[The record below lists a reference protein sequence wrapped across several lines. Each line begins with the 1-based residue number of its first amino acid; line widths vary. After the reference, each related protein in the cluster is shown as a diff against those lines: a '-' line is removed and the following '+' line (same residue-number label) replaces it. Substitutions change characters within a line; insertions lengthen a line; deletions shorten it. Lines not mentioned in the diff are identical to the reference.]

1 MPLNKLE
8 NFIKNT
14 EGRILYVNPSDLDS
28 TDAIENQG
36 NSLTKP
42 FKTIQRALLEAA
54 RFSWVKGNDNDIIE
68 KTTILLYP
76 GEHVVDNRPGFAIK
90 SDGLVAKAV
99 SPAGAITN
107 ALDTLTLNA
116 NSNFDLTQED
126 NILYKFNSIYG
137 GAVVPRGTSLVG
149 LDLRKT
155 KVRPKYVPNPTD
167 PTQKGSAIFRI
178 TGGCYFWQFTTFDGN
193 EDGVVYTDS
202 QDFTAANQAKPTF
215 SHNKLT
221 IFEYAD
227 GITTP
232 SGYTL
237 TDLDQYYS
245 KLSNAFNIASGRD
258 IDQKYPAI
266 PGGFTSQR
274 PEYEIVGAFGSDPV
288 SITNIISGNGATP
301 GTVVTVTTSIA
312 HGLNRGTPI
321 KIKGVSVDDYN
332 ISTIVTDV
340 DVNNDKI
347 FTYAL
352 PLVRANLPAAP
363 SASGAT
369 VTIETDTVS
378 GSSPYI
384 FNCSLRSV
392 WGMNGMLADGRKA
405 TGFRSVVAAQFTGV
419 SLQKD
424 DRAFV
429 KYNPT
434 SRTYDEITT
443 TKVTGADL
451 ASGSSSTNKD
461 TVYHLDSDAIYKNDW
476 ETIHIKSI
484 NDAVMQ
490 LVSIFAIG
498 YTRHFDVRTGS
509 DYSLTNSNSNFGQLS
524 LVSSGFKKAAF
535 TKDNKAY
542 LTSIITPKAITSAEE
557 DVDWQGF
564 DVGVTTS
571 VGITS
576 HLYLYGYTDE
586 DVKPPV
592 LVQGYRVGAK
602 VNDVIYIKDNQST
615 PVIHSASI
623 QMVDSTASNVSYG
636 AKSSVKD
643 WAVTNVAS
651 NQFTLEGTGHG
662 ILTGEKVVLIANDGD
677 LPENIE
683 PHRVYY
689 AIKVDATKIKLAS
702 SLTNANTNTAITVY
716 YSGSSLKIQSRVT
729 DKQSGDVG
737 HPIQWDSSNNQWY
750 LHTDAG
756 NAIYTAF
763 NTQGVVGFG
772 TATTKPSYFKRV
784 EDTRSLDEKL
794 YKLRV
799 VIPKE
804 FDNSKNPEEGFI
816 IQESSSTGFRN
827 DTDSALAYSISN
839 SAVIDGEDYE
849 YNRNPSFISECS
861 QADNQVTVLTEQ
873 PHGLNLYDQVIIKN
887 VKSNVNTTGAGNSAY
902 NGTFSISDIPDANTF
917 KYSTTDVNDVIHT
930 VGGDSTNDTTV
941 RDSNLPRFERNDC
954 QGNYYIYR
962 NEVIT
967 PYTKDVQDGIYH
979 LYVLNANNNVGVAFT
994 NIGYSQSVS
1003 DLYPQQDKDN
1013 PNDNPG
1019 SSSTYASRSP
1029 LGEVSTSDQRHSLT
1043 RETADKFI
1051 KDLQIGNSI
1060 TGIITS
1066 FTSGGVTGIAT
1077 VTFDRRHNLSGIVTA
1092 RIANGGSGYTN
1103 GTHQNVKLFNNGTST
1118 WDGAL
1123 AKVIVA
1129 SGAVTHIEVTSGG
1142 AAYGAENL
1150 DVDLTTA
1157 GTPADIVIA
1166 ASGSTAS
1173 LSGIS
1178 TVVGN
1183 TVQITGIG
1191 TTAGGHFRILSVPST
1206 TQVSVAITNADASI
1220 NVGQYL
1226 INIGH
1231 EIRVSNTS
1239 YSNSVET
1246 ITTAQPHGLAAGNK
1260 VTLTN
1265 SDNSKIGDY
1274 LVRSSGLGTNTFTVS
1289 SSTDIPT
1296 STYVLKNGL
1305 SANDKTSDSDGEN
1318 LGARGLPLYGN
1329 ERYTLVTAI
1338 GQLSTQVKIRL
1349 HGVDNSTVSRFELG
1363 SYVQIDSEI
1372 MRISHN
1378 KLSGAASDELF
1389 VIRGALG
1396 TQITPHTA
1404 GSLIRKITP
1413 RALEFRRP
1421 SIIRASGHTFE
1432 YIGYG
1437 PGNYSTGIPQ
1447 VQVKTLTEKE
1457 DYLAQAQERDCGTV
1471 VYTGMNSKGDFIIGN
1486 KKINSATGQEKT
1498 FDIPVPTVT
1507 GQDPARLSV
1516 VFDEVVVKERLLVE
1530 GGNSGT
1536 ILSEFDGP
1544 VNFSK
1549 NVKIGGTL
1557 TVTGSVKNTQ
1567 PIEVTDSTDSYDK
1580 DSGCMI
1586 LGGGLGVEKNV
1597 NIGKGARVGLGLT
1610 VGTLLDVNGNADV
1623 AGTLGVTG
1631 NTTLAG
1637 TLGVTGNATFA
1648 GNVLLGDSDKIILG
1662 ANTDTEIYHD
1672 DANFSLKNNKGSI
1685 TNYLPSSNSVGFY
1698 IQQQTSN
1705 NYYAKFETDASGFE
1719 RVELLYNGLKKFET
1733 TVAGI
1738 TVTGSATIS
1747 SNLSVNGQISATG
1760 DIIAYSSSDKRL
1772 KDNIT
1777 PIENP
1782 LAKVLSISGNTF
1794 NWNEASKWEGKAD
1807 TGVIAQE
1814 VQELGLP
1821 GLTDIREDGTH
1832 AVRYEKLVPVL
1843 IEAIKELSAKVDALS

>member
-76 GEHVVDNRPGFAIK
+76 GEHIVDNRPGFAIK
-90 SDGLVAKAV
+90 SDGTVAKAV

-107 ALDTLTLNA
+107 AIDTLTLNSD
-116 NSNFDLTQED
+116 SNFDLTQED
-126 NILYKFNSIYG
+126 NILYKFNSIHG
-137 GAVVPRGTSLVG
+137 GVVVPRGTSLVG

-167 PTQKGSAIFRI
+167 TTQKGSAIFRI

-193 EDGVVYTDS
+193 EDGVVYTDN

-215 SHNKLT
+215 SHHKLT

-227 GITTP
+227 GITVP

-274 PEYEIVGAFGSDPV
+274 PEYEIVGAFGSDPIDI
-288 SITNIISGNGATP
+288 STIISGNGATP
-301 GTVVTVTTSIA
+301 GTVVTVTTATS

-321 KIKGVSVDDYN
+321 KIKGVGVDDYN

-340 DVNNDKI
+340 DPNNDNI

-352 PLVRANLPAAP
+352 PLVRANLPASP

-369 VTIETDTVS
+369 ITIETDTVS

-392 WGMNGMLADGRKA
+392 WGMNGMQADGRKA
-405 TGFRSVVAAQFTGV
+405 TGFRSIVAAQFTGV

-429 KYNPT
+429 KYNKS

-443 TKVTGADL
+443 TKVTGSAL

-476 ETIHIKSI
+476 ETIHIKAI

-524 LVSSGFKKAAF
+524 LVSTGFKKKAF
-535 TKDNKAY
+535 TKDDKAY
-542 LTSIITPKAITSAEE
+542 LTSIITPKAITATEE
-557 DVDWQGF
+557 EVDWQAF
-564 DVGVTTS
+564 DVAKTKT
-571 VGITS
+571 VGISS
-576 HLYLYGYTDE
+576 HLYLYGWTDE
-586 DVKPPV
+586 EIEPPV
-592 LVQGYRVGAK
+592 IIQGYRIGAK
-602 VNDVIYIKDNQST
+602 VGETIYVKDNQT
-615 PVIHSASI
+615 PRQTYSAAV
-623 QMVDSTASNVSYG
+623 QMVDSTVSNVSYG
-636 AKSSVKD
+636 TKSSVKE

-651 NQFTLEGTGHG
+651 NQFTLEGIAHG
-662 ILTGEKVVLIANDGD
+662 LITGEKIKIVANDGD
-677 LPENIE
+677 LPENLVA
-683 PHRVYY
+683 HQTYY
-689 AIKVDATKIKLAS
+689 VIKVDATNIKLAS
-702 SLTNANTNTAITVY
+702 SLTNANTNTPITVY
-716 YSGSSLKIQSRVT
+716 YTGSNLKVLSRVS
-729 DKQSGDVG
+729 DKSARDIG
-737 HPIQWDSSNNQWY
+737 HPVQWDSSRSQWY
-750 LHTDAG
+750 IHADKD
-756 NAIYTAF
+756 NAIYTAI
-763 NTQGVVGFG
+763 NTQGVAGFG
-772 TATTKPSYFKRV
+772 TATTRPSYVKRI
-784 EDTRSLDEKL
+784 EDSRSLDEKL

-804 FDNSKNPEEGFI
+804 FDNTKNPEEGFI
-816 IQESSSTGFRN
+816 IQESSTTGFGS
-827 DTDSALAYSISN
+827 DTDAAKFNSTSA
-839 SAVIDGEDYE
+839 SAILTGEDYDF
-849 YNRNPSFISECS
+849 NRNPRFISTCTLS
-861 QADNQVTVLTEQ
+861 ANTVTVITEQ
-873 PHGLNLYDQVIIKN
+873 PHGLNLYDQVN
-887 VKSNVNTTGAGNSAY
+887 VSKVSSDVNPTGVGNSGY
-902 NGTFSISDIPDANTF
+902 NGTFTVSEITDVNTF
-917 KYSTTDVNDVIHT
+917 KYETTDVNDVIHT
-930 VGGDSTNDTTV
+930 VGTCNNDTTV
-941 RDSNLPRFERNDC
+941 RDTNLPRFDRNDC
-954 QGNYYIYR
+954 QDNFYIYR

-967 PYTKDVQDGIYH
+967 PYSKNVQDGVYH
-979 LYVLNANNNVGVAFT
+979 LYVLNAGNKVGVAFT
-994 NIGYSQSVS
+994 NLGYSQNVT

-1019 SSSTYASRSP
+1019 ASSSYASRSP
-1029 LGEVSTSDQRHSLT
+1029 LGEVTTSDLRNSLT
-1043 RETADKFI
+1043 RESADKFI
-1051 KDLQIGNSI
+1051 KDLYIGNAISGVTTSFSGGGI
-1060 TGIITS
+1060 TGT
-1066 FTSGGVTGIAT
+1066 AT
-1077 VTFDRRHNLSGIVTA
+1077 LTFARNHNLSGIVTA
-1092 RIANGGSGYTN
+1092 TIASGGSGYTN
-1103 GTHQNVKLFNNGTST
+1103 GTYQNVKLYNNGTTT

-1123 AKVIVA
+1123 ARVVVA
-1129 SGAVTHIEVTSGG
+1129 GGAVTNIDITSSGSG
-1142 AAYGAENL
+1142 YGAENL
-1150 DVDLTTA
+1150 DLDLTTT
-1157 GTPADIVIA
+1157 GTGADITTTLA
-1166 ASGSTAS
+1166 
-1173 LSGIS
+1173 GIS

-1191 TTAGGHFRILSVPST
+1191 TTAGGHFRITSVPST
-1206 TQVSVAITNADASI
+1206 TQVAVAITNADASI
-1220 NVGQYL
+1220 NAGQYL
-1226 INIGH
+1226 FNVGH
-1231 EIRVSNTS
+1231 EIRVGSTTYNATTD
-1239 YSNSVET
+1239 VET
-1246 ITTAQPHGLAAGNK
+1246 INTAQPHGLAAGNK
-1260 VTLTN
+1260 VSLLN
-1265 SDNSKIGDY
+1265 SDNGKIGEY
-1274 LVRSSGLGTNTFTVS
+1274 LVRASGLGTNTFTVS
-1289 SSTDIPT
+1289 SATDIPS
-1296 STYVLKNGL
+1296 STYVLKHGL
-1305 SANDKTSDSDGEN
+1305 SANDKTSDRDGEN
-1318 LGARGLPLYGN
+1318 LGARGLPIYGN
-1329 ERYTLVTAI
+1329 ERYTLVTA
-1338 GQLSTQVKIRL
+1338 LTTATTNTKIKL
-1349 HGVDNSTVSRFELG
+1349 HGVDASTVSRFELG
-1363 SYVQIDSEI
+1363 SYIQIDSEI
-1372 MRISHN
+1372 MRITHN
-1378 KLSGAASDELF
+1378 QLSGTGNDELF
-1389 VIRGALG
+1389 VIRGSLG
-1396 TQITPHTA
+1396 TLQSTHAA

-1447 VQVKTLTEKE
+1447 VQVKSLSEQE

-1498 FDIPVPTVT
+1498 FDIPVPTIT

-1516 VFDEVVVKERLLVE
+1516 VFDEVIIKERLLVE

-1544 VNFSK
+1544 VNFSQ

-1557 TVTGSVKNTQ
+1557 TVTGAFKNVQ
-1567 PIEVTDSTDSYDK
+1567 PIEVTDSTDSWDK

-1586 LGGGLGVEKNV
+1586 LEGGLGVEKNV
-1597 NIGKGARVGLGLT
+1597 NIGLGASVGLGLT
-1610 VGTLLDVNGNADV
+1610 VGTFLDVNGNADI

-1631 NTTLAG
+1631 TATFTGDLTSGGG
-1637 TLGVTGNATFA
+1637 TFGNVRVGVTGDNEIDTVSGDLHLDSTGGIVNVDANLVCSGNLDINGTGTHTFA
-1648 GNVLLGDSDKIILG
+1648 GPVD
-1662 ANTDTEIYHD
+1662 
-1672 DANFSLKNNKGSI
+1672 
-1685 TNYLPSSNSVGFY
+1685 
-1698 IQQQTSN
+1698 
-1705 NYYAKFETDASGFE
+1705 
-1719 RVELLYNGLKKFET
+1719 
-1733 TVAGI
+1733 
-1738 TVTGSATIS
+1738 VTGNVT
-1747 SNLSVNGQISATG
+1747 ATG
-1760 DIIAYSSSDKRL
+1760 VLDINGTGTNSLSGPLDVSGTIRAIGADIIAYASSDENL

-1777 PIENP
+1777 PIPNA
-1782 LAKVLSISGNTF
+1782 LSKVISISGNTF
-1794 NWNEASKWEGKAD
+1794 NWNEKSDYEGKSD
-1807 TGVIAQE
+1807 TGVVAQE
-1814 VQELGLP
+1814 IEKLGLP
-1821 GLTDIREDGTH
+1821 GVVETRADGFK
-1832 AVRYEKLVPVL
+1832 AVRYDRLVPVL
-1843 IEAIKELSAKVDALS
+1843 IEAIKELSAKVDDLS

>member
-76 GEHVVDNRPGFAIK
+76 GEHTVDNRPGFAIK
-90 SDGLVAKAV
+90 SDGTVAKAV

-107 ALDTLTLNA
+107 AIDTLTLNSD
-116 NSNFDLTQED
+116 SNFDLTQED
-126 NILYKFNSIYG
+126 NILYKFNSIHG
-137 GAVVPRGTSLVG
+137 GVVVPRGTSLVG

-193 EDGVVYTDS
+193 EDGVVYTDN

-215 SHNKLT
+215 SHHKLT

-227 GITTP
+227 GITVP

-274 PEYEIVGAFGSDPV
+274 PEYEIVGAFGSDPIDI
-288 SITNIISGNGATP
+288 STIISGNGATP
-301 GTVVTVTTSIA
+301 GTVVTVTTATS

-321 KIKGVSVDDYN
+321 KIKGVGVDDYN

-340 DVNNDKI
+340 DPNNDNI

-352 PLVRANLPAAP
+352 PLVRANLPASP

-429 KYNPT
+429 KYNKS

-443 TKVTGADL
+443 TKVTGSAL

-476 ETIHIKSI
+476 ETIHIKAI

-524 LVSSGFKKAAF
+524 LVSTGFKKEAF
-535 TKDNKAY
+535 TKDDKAY
-542 LTSIITPKAITSAEE
+542 LTSIITPKAITATEE
-557 DVDWQGF
+557 EIDWQAF
-564 DVGVTTS
+564 DVAKTKT
-571 VGITS
+571 VGISS
-576 HLYLYGYTDE
+576 HLYLYGWTDE
-586 DVKPPV
+586 EIEPPV
-592 LVQGYRVGAK
+592 ILQGYRIGAK
-602 VNDVIYIKDNQST
+602 VGETIYVQDNQT
-615 PVIHSASI
+615 PRQTYSAAVH
-623 QMVDSTASNVSYG
+623 MVDNILSNVSYG
-636 AKSSVKD
+636 TKTSVKE

-651 NQFTLEGTGHG
+651 NQFTLEGTAHG
-662 ILTGEKVVLIANDGD
+662 LTTGEKIKVVANDGD
-677 LPENIE
+677 LPENLVA
-683 PHRVYY
+683 HQTYY
-689 AIKVDATKIKLAS
+689 VIKVDATNIKLAS
-702 SLTNANTNTAITVY
+702 SLTNANTNTPITVY
-716 YSGSSLKIQSRVT
+716 YTGSNLKVLSRVS
-729 DKQSGDVG
+729 DKGARDIG
-737 HPIQWDSSNNQWY
+737 HPVQWDSSQNQWY
-750 LHTDAG
+750 IHTDKD
-756 NAIYTAF
+756 NAIYTAI
-763 NTQGVVGFG
+763 NTQGVAGFG
-772 TATTKPSYFKRV
+772 TATTRPSYVKRI
-784 EDTRSLDEKL
+784 EDSRSLDEKL

-804 FDNSKNPEEGFI
+804 FDNTKNPEEGFI
-816 IQESSSTGFRN
+816 IQESSTTGFGS
-827 DTDSALAYSISN
+827 DTDAAKFNSTSA
-839 SAVIDGEDYE
+839 SAILTGEDYDF
-849 YNRNPSFISECS
+849 NRNPRFISTCTLS
-861 QADNQVTVLTEQ
+861 ANTVTVITEQ
-873 PHGLNLYDQVIIKN
+873 PHGLNLYDQVN
-887 VKSNVNTTGAGNSAY
+887 VSKVSSDVNPTGVGNSGY
-902 NGTFSISDIPDANTF
+902 NGTFTVSEITDVNTF
-917 KYSTTDVNDVIHT
+917 KYETTDVNDVIHT
-930 VGGDSTNDTTV
+930 VGTCNNDTTV
-941 RDSNLPRFERNDC
+941 RDTNLPRFERNDC
-954 QGNYYIYR
+954 QDNFYIYR

-967 PYTKDVQDGIYH
+967 PYSKDVQDGVYH
-979 LYVLNANNNVGVAFT
+979 LYVLNAGNKVGVAFT
-994 NIGYSQSVS
+994 NVGYSQNVT

-1019 SSSTYASRSP
+1019 ASSSYASRSP
-1029 LGEVSTSDQRHSLT
+1029 LGEVTTSDLRNSLT
-1043 RETADKFI
+1043 RESADKFI
-1051 KDLQIGNSI
+1051 KDLYIGNTISGV
-1060 TGIITS
+1060 TTS
-1066 FTSGGVTGIAT
+1066 FSGGGVTGTAT
-1077 VTFDRRHNLSGIVTA
+1077 LTFARNHNLSGIVTA
-1092 RIANGGSGYTN
+1092 TIASGGSGYTN
-1103 GTHQNVKLFNNGTST
+1103 GTYQNVKLYNNGTTT

-1123 AKVIVA
+1123 ARVVVA
-1129 SGAVTHIEVTSGG
+1129 GGAVTNIDITSGG
-1142 AAYGAENL
+1142 SGYGAENL
-1150 DVDLTTA
+1150 DLDLTTT
-1157 GTPADIVIA
+1157 GTGADIAVA
-1166 ASGSTAS
+1166 

-1191 TTAGGHFRILSVPST
+1191 TTAGGHFRITSVPST
-1206 TQVSVAITNADASI
+1206 TQVAVAITNGDASI
-1220 NVGQYL
+1220 NAGQYVL
-1226 INIGH
+1226 NIGH
-1231 EIRVSNTS
+1231 EIRVGTTTYNATTD
-1239 YSNSVET
+1239 VET
-1246 ITTAQPHGLAAGNK
+1246 INTAEPHGLAAGNK
-1260 VTLTN
+1260 VSLLN
-1265 SDNSKIGDY
+1265 SDNGKIGEY
-1274 LVRSSGLGTNTFTVS
+1274 LVRASGLGTNTFTVS
-1289 SSTDIPT
+1289 SATDIPA
-1296 STYVLKNGL
+1296 STYVLKHGL
-1305 SANDKTSDSDGEN
+1305 SANDKTSDRDGEN
-1318 LGARGLPLYGN
+1318 LAARGLPIYGN
-1329 ERYTLVTAI
+1329 ERYTLVTA
-1338 GQLSTQVKIRL
+1338 LTTATTNTKIKL
-1349 HGVDNSTVSRFELG
+1349 HGVDASTVSRFELG
-1363 SYVQIDSEI
+1363 SYIQIDSEI
-1372 MRISHN
+1372 MRITHN
-1378 KLSGAASDELF
+1378 QLSGTGNDELF
-1389 VIRGALG
+1389 VIRGSLG
-1396 TQITPHTA
+1396 TLQATHAA

-1447 VQVKTLTEKE
+1447 VQVKTLSEQE

-1498 FDIPVPTVT
+1498 FDIPVPTIT

-1516 VFDEVVVKERLLVE
+1516 VFDEVIIKERLLVE

-1549 NVKIGGTL
+1549 DVKIGGQL
-1557 TVTGSVKNTQ
+1557 TVTGSFKNVR
-1567 PIEVTDSTDSYDK
+1567 PIEVTDSTDSWDK

-1586 LGGGLGVEKNV
+1586 LEGGLGVEKNV
-1597 NIGKGARVGLGLT
+1597 NIGLGASVGLGLT
-1610 VGTLLDVNGNADV
+1610 VGTFLDVNGNADI

-1631 NTTLAG
+1631 TATFTGDLSSGGG
-1637 TLGVTGNATFA
+1637 TFGNVRVGVTGDNEIDTSSGNLTIDSTGGTTTIDDNVSVSGTLNVSSTGTFGGA
-1648 GNVLLGDSDKIILG
+1648 ISVGGNV
-1662 ANTDTEIYHD
+1662 T
-1672 DANFSLKNNKGSI
+1672 
-1685 TNYLPSSNSVGFY
+1685 
-1698 IQQQTSN
+1698 
-1705 NYYAKFETDASGFE
+1705 ASG
-1719 RVELLYNGLKKFET
+1719 VLDING
-1733 TVAGI
+1733 
-1738 TVTGSATIS
+1738 TGTNSLSGPLDVSGTIRAI
-1747 SNLSVNGQISATG
+1747 GA
-1760 DIIAYSSSDKRL
+1760 DIIAFASSDENL

-1777 PIENP
+1777 PIPNA
-1782 LAKVLSISGNTF
+1782 LSKVISISGNTF
-1794 NWNEASKWEGKAD
+1794 NWNEKSDYEGKSD
-1807 TGVIAQE
+1807 TGVVAQE
-1814 VQELGLP
+1814 IEKLGLP
-1821 GLTDIREDGTH
+1821 GVVETRADGFK
-1832 AVRYEKLVPVL
+1832 AVRYDRLVPVL
-1843 IEAIKELSAKVDALS
+1843 IEAIKELSAKVDDLS

>member
-76 GEHVVDNRPGFAIK
+76 GEHIVDNRPGFAIK
-90 SDGLVAKAV
+90 SDGTVAKAV

-107 ALDTLTLNA
+107 AIDTLTLNSD
-116 NSNFDLTQED
+116 SNFDLTQED
-126 NILYKFNSIYG
+126 NILYKFNSIHG
-137 GAVVPRGTSLVG
+137 GVVVPRGTSLVG

-167 PTQKGSAIFRI
+167 TTQKGSAIFRI

-193 EDGVVYTDS
+193 EDGVVYTDN

-215 SHNKLT
+215 SHHKLT

-227 GITTP
+227 GITVP

-274 PEYEIVGAFGSDPV
+274 PEYEIVGAFGSDPIDI
-288 SITNIISGNGATP
+288 STIISGNGATP
-301 GTVVTVTTSIA
+301 GTVVTVTTATS

-321 KIKGVSVDDYN
+321 KIKGVGVDDYN

-340 DVNNDKI
+340 DPNNDNI

-352 PLVRANLPAAP
+352 PLVRANLPASP

-369 VTIETDTVS
+369 ITIETDTVS

-392 WGMNGMLADGRKA
+392 WGMNGMQADGRKA
-405 TGFRSVVAAQFTGV
+405 TGFRSIVAAQFTGV

-429 KYNPT
+429 KYNKS

-443 TKVTGADL
+443 TKVTGSAL

-476 ETIHIKSI
+476 ETIHIKAI

-524 LVSSGFKKAAF
+524 LVSTGFKKKAF
-535 TKDNKAY
+535 TKDDKAY
-542 LTSIITPKAITSAEE
+542 LTSIITPKAITATEE
-557 DVDWQGF
+557 EVDWQAF
-564 DVGVTTS
+564 DVAKTKT
-571 VGITS
+571 VGISS
-576 HLYLYGYTDE
+576 HLYLYGWTDE
-586 DVKPPV
+586 EIEPPV
-592 LVQGYRVGAK
+592 IIQGYRIGAK
-602 VNDVIYIKDNQST
+602 VGETIYVKDNQT
-615 PVIHSASI
+615 PRQTYSAAV
-623 QMVDSTASNVSYG
+623 QMVDSTVSNVSYG
-636 AKSSVKD
+636 TKSSVKE

-651 NQFTLEGTGHG
+651 NQFTLEGIAHG
-662 ILTGEKVVLIANDGD
+662 LITGEKIKIVANDGD
-677 LPENIE
+677 LPENLVA
-683 PHRVYY
+683 HQTYY
-689 AIKVDATKIKLAS
+689 VIKVDATNIKLAS
-702 SLTNANTNTAITVY
+702 SLTNANTNTPITVY
-716 YSGSSLKIQSRVT
+716 YTGSNLKVLSRVS
-729 DKQSGDVG
+729 DKSARDIG
-737 HPIQWDSSNNQWY
+737 HPVQWDSSRSQWY
-750 LHTDAG
+750 IHADKD
-756 NAIYTAF
+756 NAIYTAI
-763 NTQGVVGFG
+763 NTQGVAGFG
-772 TATTKPSYFKRV
+772 TATTRPSYVKRI
-784 EDTRSLDEKL
+784 EDSRSLDEKL

-804 FDNSKNPEEGFI
+804 FDNTKNPEEGFI
-816 IQESSSTGFRN
+816 IQESSTTGFGS
-827 DTDSALAYSISN
+827 DTDAAKFNSTSA
-839 SAVIDGEDYE
+839 SAILTGEDYDF
-849 YNRNPSFISECS
+849 NRNPRFISTCTLS
-861 QADNQVTVLTEQ
+861 ANTVTVITEQ
-873 PHGLNLYDQVIIKN
+873 PHGLNLYDQVN
-887 VKSNVNTTGAGNSAY
+887 VSKVSSDVNPTGVGNSGY
-902 NGTFSISDIPDANTF
+902 NGTFTVSEITDVNTF
-917 KYSTTDVNDVIHT
+917 KYETTDVNDVIHT
-930 VGGDSTNDTTV
+930 VGTCNNDTTV
-941 RDSNLPRFERNDC
+941 RDTNLPRFDRNDC
-954 QGNYYIYR
+954 QDNFYIYR

-967 PYTKDVQDGIYH
+967 PYSKNVQDGVYH
-979 LYVLNANNNVGVAFT
+979 LYVLNAGNKVGVAFT
-994 NIGYSQSVS
+994 NLGYSQNVT

-1019 SSSTYASRSP
+1019 ASSSYASRSP
-1029 LGEVSTSDQRHSLT
+1029 LGEVTTSDLRNSLT
-1043 RETADKFI
+1043 RESADKFI
-1051 KDLQIGNSI
+1051 KDLYIGNSI
-1060 TGIITS
+1060 SGVTTS
-1066 FTSGGVTGIAT
+1066 FSGGGITGTAT
-1077 VTFDRRHNLSGIVTA
+1077 LTFARNHNLSGIVTA
-1092 RIANGGSGYTN
+1092 TIASGGSGYTN
-1103 GTHQNVKLFNNGTST
+1103 GTYQNVKLYNNGTTT

-1123 AKVIVA
+1123 ARVVVA
-1129 SGAVTHIEVTSGG
+1129 GGAVTNIDITSSGSG
-1142 AAYGAENL
+1142 YGAENL
-1150 DVDLTTA
+1150 DLDLTTT
-1157 GTPADIVIA
+1157 GTGADITTTLA
-1166 ASGSTAS
+1166 
-1173 LSGIS
+1173 GIS

-1191 TTAGGHFRILSVPST
+1191 TTAGGHFRITSVPST
-1206 TQVSVAITNADASI
+1206 TQVAVAITNADASI
-1220 NVGQYL
+1220 NAGQYL
-1226 INIGH
+1226 FNVGH
-1231 EIRVSNTS
+1231 EIRVGSTTYNATTD
-1239 YSNSVET
+1239 VET
-1246 ITTAQPHGLAAGNK
+1246 INTAQPHGLAAGNK
-1260 VTLTN
+1260 VSLLN
-1265 SDNSKIGDY
+1265 SDNGKIGEY
-1274 LVRSSGLGTNTFTVS
+1274 LVRASGLGTNTFTVS
-1289 SSTDIPT
+1289 SATDIPS
-1296 STYVLKNGL
+1296 STYVLKHGL
-1305 SANDKTSDSDGEN
+1305 SANDKTSDRDGEN
-1318 LGARGLPLYGN
+1318 LGARGLPIYGN
-1329 ERYTLVTAI
+1329 ERYTLVTA
-1338 GQLSTQVKIRL
+1338 LTTATTNNKIKL
-1349 HGVDNSTVSRFELG
+1349 HGVDSSTVSRFELG
-1363 SYVQIDSEI
+1363 SYIQVDSEI
-1372 MRISHN
+1372 MRITHN
-1378 KLSGAASDELF
+1378 QLSGTGNDELF
-1389 VIRGALG
+1389 VIRGSLG
-1396 TQITPHTA
+1396 TLQSTHAA

-1447 VQVKTLTEKE
+1447 VQVKSLSEQE

-1498 FDIPVPTVT
+1498 FDIPVPTIT

-1516 VFDEVVVKERLLVE
+1516 VFDEVIIKERLLVE

-1544 VNFSK
+1544 VNFSQ

-1557 TVTGSVKNTQ
+1557 TVTGAFKNVQ
-1567 PIEVTDSTDSYDK
+1567 PIEVTDSTDSWDK

-1586 LGGGLGVEKNV
+1586 LEGGLGVEKNV
-1597 NIGKGARVGLGLT
+1597 NIGLGASVGLGLT
-1610 VGTLLDVNGNADV
+1610 VGTFLDVNGNADI

-1631 NTTLAG
+1631 TATFTGDLTSGGG
-1637 TLGVTGNATFA
+1637 TFGNVRVGVTGDNEIDTVSGDLHLDSTGGIVNVDANLVCSGNLDINGTGTHTFA
-1648 GNVLLGDSDKIILG
+1648 GPVD
-1662 ANTDTEIYHD
+1662 
-1672 DANFSLKNNKGSI
+1672 
-1685 TNYLPSSNSVGFY
+1685 
-1698 IQQQTSN
+1698 
-1705 NYYAKFETDASGFE
+1705 
-1719 RVELLYNGLKKFET
+1719 
-1733 TVAGI
+1733 
-1738 TVTGSATIS
+1738 VTGNVT
-1747 SNLSVNGQISATG
+1747 ATG
-1760 DIIAYSSSDKRL
+1760 VLDINGTGTNSLSGPLDVSGTIRAIGADIIAYASSDENL

-1777 PIENP
+1777 PIPNA
-1782 LAKVLSISGNTF
+1782 LSKVISISGNTF
-1794 NWNEASKWEGKAD
+1794 NWNEKSDYEGKSD
-1807 TGVIAQE
+1807 TGVVAQE
-1814 VQELGLP
+1814 IEKLGLP
-1821 GLTDIREDGTH
+1821 GVVETRADGFK
-1832 AVRYEKLVPVL
+1832 AVRYDRLVPVL
-1843 IEAIKELSAKVDALS
+1843 IEAIKELSAKVDDLS

>member
-90 SDGLVAKAV
+90 SDGTVAKAV

-107 ALDTLTLNA
+107 AIDTLTLNSD
-116 NSNFDLTQED
+116 SNFDLTQED
-126 NILYKFNSIYG
+126 NILYKFNSIHG
-137 GAVVPRGTSLVG
+137 GVVVPRGTSLVG

-193 EDGVVYTDS
+193 EDGVVYTDN

-227 GITTP
+227 GITIP

-258 IDQKYPAI
+258 IDQKYPAV

-274 PEYEIVGAFGSDPV
+274 PEYEIVGAFGSDPIDI
-288 SITNIISGNGATP
+288 STIISGNGATP

-321 KIKGVSVDDYN
+321 KIKGVGVDDYN

-340 DVNNDKI
+340 DPNNDNI

-352 PLVRANLPAAP
+352 PLVRANLPASP

-429 KYNPT
+429 KYNKS

-443 TKVTGADL
+443 TKVTGSAL

-524 LVSSGFKKAAF
+524 LVSTGFKKEAF
-535 TKDNKAY
+535 TKDDKAY
-542 LTSIITPKAITSAEE
+542 LTSIITPKAITAKEE
-557 DVDWQGF
+557 EIDWQAF
-564 DVGVTTS
+564 DVAKTKT
-571 VGITS
+571 VGISS
-576 HLYLYGYTDE
+576 HLYLYGWTDE
-586 DVKPPV
+586 EIEPPV
-592 LVQGYRVGAK
+592 ILQGYRIGAK
-602 VNDVIYIKDNQST
+602 VGETIYVQDNQT
-615 PVIHSASI
+615 PRQTYSASV
-623 QMVDSTASNVSYG
+623 QMVDNILSNVSYG
-636 AKSSVKD
+636 TKTSVKE

-651 NQFTLEGTGHG
+651 NQFTLEGTAHG
-662 ILTGEKVVLIANDGD
+662 LITGEKVKVIANDGD
-677 LPENIE
+677 LPENLIA
-683 PHRVYY
+683 HRTYY
-689 AIKVDATKIKLAS
+689 VIKVDATNIKLAS
-702 SLTNANTNTAITVY
+702 SLTNANTNTPITVY
-716 YSGSSLKIQSRVT
+716 YTGSNLKVLSRVS
-729 DKQSGDVG
+729 DKGARDIG
-737 HPIQWDSSNNQWY
+737 HPVQWDSSQNQWY
-750 LHTDAG
+750 IHADAG
-756 NAIYTAF
+756 NAIYTAI
-763 NTQGVVGFG
+763 NTQGVAGFG
-772 TATTKPSYFKRV
+772 TATTRPSYVKRI
-784 EDTRSLDEKL
+784 EDSRSLDEKL

-816 IQESSSTGFRN
+816 IQESSTTGFGS
-827 DTDSALAYSISN
+827 DTDAAKFNSTSA
-839 SAVIDGEDYE
+839 SAILTGEDYDF
-849 YNRNPSFISECS
+849 NRNPRFISTCTLS
-861 QADNQVTVLTEQ
+861 ANTVTVITEQ
-873 PHGLNLYDQVIIKN
+873 PHGLNLYDQVNISK
-887 VKSNVNTTGAGNSAY
+887 VSSDVNPTGVGNSGY
-902 NGTFSISDIPDANTF
+902 NGTFTVSEITDVNTF
-917 KYSTTDVNDVIHT
+917 KYETTDVNDVIHT
-930 VGGDSTNDTTV
+930 VGTCNNDTTV
-941 RDSNLPRFERNDC
+941 RDTNLPRFERNDC
-954 QGNYYIYR
+954 QDNFYIYR

-967 PYTKDVQDGIYH
+967 PYSKDVQDGVYH
-979 LYVLNANNNVGVAFT
+979 LYVLNAGNKVGVAFT
-994 NIGYSQSVS
+994 NVGYSQNVT

-1019 SSSTYASRSP
+1019 ASSSYASRSP
-1029 LGEVSTSDQRHSLT
+1029 LGEVTTSDLKHSLT
-1043 RETADKFI
+1043 RESADKFI
-1051 KDLQIGNSI
+1051 KDLYIGNTISGV
-1060 TGIITS
+1060 TTS
-1066 FTSGGVTGIAT
+1066 FSGGGVTGTAT
-1077 VTFDRRHNLSGIVTA
+1077 LTFARNHNLSGIVTA
-1092 RIANGGSGYTN
+1092 TIASGGSGYTN
-1103 GTHQNVKLFNNGTST
+1103 GTYQNVKLYNNGTTT

-1123 AKVIVA
+1123 ARVVVA
-1129 SGAVTHIEVTSGG
+1129 GGAVTNIDITSGG
-1142 AAYGAENL
+1142 SGYGAENL
-1150 DVDLTTA
+1150 DLDLTTT
-1157 GTPADIVIA
+1157 GTGADIAVA
-1166 ASGSTAS
+1166 T
-1173 LSGIS
+1173 SGIS

-1191 TTAGGHFRILSVPST
+1191 TTAGGHFRITSVPST
-1206 TQVSVAITNADASI
+1206 TQVAVAITNGDASI
-1220 NVGQYL
+1220 NAGQYVL
-1226 INIGH
+1226 NIGH
-1231 EIRVSNTS
+1231 EIRVGSTTYNATTD
-1239 YSNSVET
+1239 VET
-1246 ITTAQPHGLAAGNK
+1246 INTAEPHGLAAGNK
-1260 VTLTN
+1260 VSLLN
-1265 SDNSKIGDY
+1265 SDNGKIGEY
-1274 LVRSSGLGTNTFTVS
+1274 LVRASGLTTSTFTVS
-1289 SSTDIPT
+1289 SATDIPA
-1296 STYVLKNGL
+1296 STYVLKHGL

-1318 LGARGLPLYGN
+1318 LAARGLSIYGN
-1329 ERYTLVTAI
+1329 ERYTLHTA
-1338 GQLSTQVKIRL
+1338 LTNADTNVKVRL
-1349 HGVDNSTVSRFELG
+1349 VGVDASTVSRFELG
-1363 SYVQIDSEI
+1363 SYIQIDNEI
-1372 MRISHN
+1372 MRVVSN
-1378 KLSGAASDELF
+1378 KLDGTGNDEIW
-1389 VIRGALG
+1389 VIRGSLG
-1396 TQITPHTA
+1396 TGVAAHVI

-1413 RALEFRRP
+1413 RAIEFRRP

-1447 VQVKTLTEKE
+1447 VQVKTLSEQE

-1498 FDIPVPTVT
+1498 FDIPVPTIT

-1516 VFDEVVVKERLLVE
+1516 VFDEVIIKERLLVE

-1544 VNFSK
+1544 VNFSQD
-1549 NVKIGGTL
+1549 VKIGGQL
-1557 TVTGSVKNTQ
+1557 TVTGSFKNVQ
-1567 PIEVTDSTDSYDK
+1567 PIEVTDNTDSWDK

-1586 LGGGLGVEKNV
+1586 LEGGLGVEKNV
-1597 NIGKGARVGLGLT
+1597 NIGLGASVGLGLT
-1610 VGTLLDVNGNADV
+1610 VGTFLDVNGNADI

-1631 NTTLAG
+1631 TATFTGDLSSGGG
-1637 TLGVTGNATFA
+1637 TFGNVRVGVTGDNEIDTSS
-1648 GNVLLGDSDKIILG
+1648 GNLTIDSTG
-1662 ANTDTEIYHD
+1662 GT
-1672 DANFSLKNNKGSI
+1672 
-1685 TNYLPSSNSVGFY
+1685 
-1698 IQQQTSN
+1698 
-1705 NYYAKFETDASGFE
+1705 
-1719 RVELLYNGLKKFET
+1719 T
-1733 TVAGI
+1733 TVDD
-1738 TVTGSATIS
+1738 
-1747 SNLSVNGQISATG
+1747 NLSVSGTLNVSSTGTFGGAISVGGNVTASGVLDINGTG
-1760 DIIAYSSSDKRL
+1760 TNALSGPLDVSGTIRAIGADIIAYASSDETL

-1777 PIENP
+1777 PIP
-1782 LAKVLSISGNTF
+1782 DALAKVISISGNTF
-1794 NWNEASKWEGKAD
+1794 NWNEKSDYEGKSD

-1814 VQELGLP
+1814 IAELGLP
-1821 GLTDIREDGTH
+1821 GVVETRSDGTK
-1832 AVRYEKLVPVL
+1832 AVRYDRLVPVL
-1843 IEAIKELSAKVDALS
+1843 IEAIKELNEKVNELHNIDE